1 MKVVAL
7 VSGGI
12 DSTVMLW
19 KLRSEGH
26 SIVPLTLLTFRRNP
40 KEIEAAK
47 KISQTASG
55 REPIVYDVSFLREL
69 FDYPQHIKERVFQHF
84 PSLPNIVIPYRNI
97 IFYSVAAYVACH
109 EEAEAIAGG
118 HTREDME
125 RIPDVGEEFFT
136 ELEKILNKSTPF
148 YRVKILTPVA
158 GFWKPEILRLGLEL
172 GAPIGET
179 WSCWSIFEKH
189 CGKCPGCV
197 SRREV
202 FKAVGILDPTE
213 YLEG

>member
-1 MKVVAL
+1 MSNCNYWISIRKVKIQINVNFPISFAKSHIWSVAFFCY
-7 VSGGI
+7 
-12 DSTVMLW
+12 DS
-19 KLRSEGH
+19 
-26 SIVPLTLLTFRRNP
+26 
-40 KEIEAAK
+40 
-47 KISQTASG
+47 
-55 REPIVYDVSFLREL
+55 
-69 FDYPQHIKERVFQHF
+69 
-84 PSLPNIVIPYRNI
+84 YRNI
-97 IFYSVAAYVACH
+97 IFYSVAAYVASH
-109 EEAEAIAGG
+109 EEADAIAGG
-118 HTREDME
+118 HTREDIE

-148 YRVKILTPVA
+148 HRVKILTPVA
-158 GFWKPEILRLGLEL
+158 GFRKPEILRLGLEL